1 MHLGHVVNA
10 IYVWGIARAQGLDVL
25 LRIEDHD
32 RIRCRPEYEM
42 ALLEDLDW
50 LGFVPDAGRD
60 PLLRQSDEPH
70 VYESAL
76 TSLAQRHHVYACRC
90 SRRDIGAMPYDGR
103 CRELGLPWDVRRPE
117 GLRLPAHGLRVQ
129 MPEGEDILIRDR
141 DGQWTYQFSVV
152 VDDLRQDITHVIR
165 GEDLADST
173 ARQILLR
180 GMLHDPPPIRL
191 RQGSG
196 GQATQPPQDPKFIHH
211 PLILKPSGEKLS
223 KSAGDTGV
231 RELRAAGLSPEEVIG
246 RAAAGVRLI
255 GTPAHAIHVWE
266 VARMFA

>member
-1 MHLGHVVNA
+1 VVNA
-10 IYVWGIARAQGLDVL
+10 IYVWGIARARGLGSGGGTVL

-32 RIRCRPEYEM
+32 RIRCRPEYE
-42 ALLEDLDW
+42 AAILQDLDW
-50 LGFVPDAGRD
+50 LGFVPDAGRH
-60 PLLRQSDEPH
+60 PVLRQSDEPGA
-70 VYESAL
+70 YESAL
-76 TSLAQRHHVYACRC
+76 DDLPRRHHVYACRC
-90 SRRDIGAMPYDGR
+90 SRREIGGRPYDGR

-117 GLRLPAHGLRVQ
+117 GLQLPAYGLRVQ

-173 ARQILLR
+173 QRQVILRAMIHSPLPTPHPQ
-180 GMLHDPPPIRL
+180 HDL
-191 RQGSG
+191 V
-196 GQATQPPQDPKFIHH
+196 FIHH
-211 PLILKPSGEKLS
+211 PLLLKPSGEKLS

-255 GTPAHAIHVWE
+255 DTPAHAIHARE